1 MKLAHTTL
9 TSAAALILATASL
22 AAQQTNHIELKLDPA
37 NRTLIVTADDRISV
51 DPDVA
56 ILHIGF
62 TTQPQDAKSAYAEG
76 AKASNNIIEAIKAA
90 GIPESAIRSEWQR
103 LSAVNTKQHK
113 FQLSQQWTVRTPPA
127 RAAEILDLAVNAG
140 ATDSGDID
148 WTVNDPQALEDQ
160 VLKSAAQRA
169 KTKAQAIAEGLEVKL
184 GKIIYATNQVSSGS
198 PGVYAN
204 TVFSEQQVASL
215 PMSGRASAPPIAIEP
230 HKVIRTAEVYAVFS
244 IE

>member
-1 MKLAHTTL
+1 MKLLTT
-9 TSAAALILATASL
+9 AALIFAATTL

-148 WTVNDPQALEDQ
+148 WTVNDVKALEDQ

-169 KTKAQAIAEGLEVKL
+169 KAKAQAIADGLEVKL
-184 GKIIYATNQVSSGS
+184 GKIIYATNQV
-198 PGVYAN
+198 
-204 TVFSEQQVASL
+204 TVPEEVFAYDKNDSA
-215 PMSGRASAPPIAIEP
+215 PRASGGAQPLSAPLAIEP